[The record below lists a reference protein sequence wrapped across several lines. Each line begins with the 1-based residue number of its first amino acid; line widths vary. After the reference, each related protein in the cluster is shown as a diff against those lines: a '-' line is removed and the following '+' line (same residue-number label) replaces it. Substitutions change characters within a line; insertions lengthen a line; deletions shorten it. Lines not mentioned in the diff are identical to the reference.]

1 MYWEF
6 IGNKGW
12 LCAALGGGA
21 VLVLGGIVVVVISK
35 LKKKKEE
42 GIVEEGL
49 EFADDTP
56 YINEDEE
63 KAAEQK

>member
-1 MYWEF
+1 MREK
-6 IGNKGW
+6 I
-12 LCAALGGGA
+12 
-21 VLVLGGIVVVVISK
+21 
-35 LKKKKEE
+35 KKKKEE

-63 KAAEQK
+63 KAAEGIKSFFATVG

>member
-1 MYWEF
+1 M
-6 IGNKGW
+6 
-12 LCAALGGGA
+12 
-21 VLVLGGIVVVVISK
+21 LVLGGVVVGVISK

-42 GIVEEGL
+42 GSVEEGL

-63 KAAEQK
+63 KVAEQK

>member
-1 MYWEF
+1 MCSTWRRSSTGF
-6 IGNKGW
+6 GW
-12 LCAALGGGA
+12 YCCGCHQQ
-21 VLVLGGIVVVVISK
+21 I
-35 LKKKKEE
+35 KKKKEE

>member
-1 MYWEF
+1 M
-6 IGNKGW
+6 G
-12 LCAALGGGA
+12 
-21 VLVLGGIVVVVISK
+21 VISK

-63 KAAEQK
+63 NAEDQQK